1 MGKSRYAEDKPSDC
15 RKCYF
20 WSDKQEVCSLGE
32 NKCYYLL
39 DIPEKAQSECDGC
52 PYGRDHHCIGWCTR
66 KILKEMKKTSNRL
79 PKRQPF
85 NSHLSSMNS

>member
-20 WSDKQEVCSLGE
+20 WSGKQEVCSLGE

-66 KILKEMKKTSNRL
+66 KILKEMKKT
-79 PKRQPF
+79 
-85 NSHLSSMNS
+85 